1 MEHMNSE
8 FALSDEEQSRILSR
22 FPVNAELSLCN
33 RLTGKVH
40 ADIYQVI
47 PTGKQAY
54 LWYTYYNDKNVAIL
68 ITKNAGAYKLEL
80 TYASFTNEVA
90 YGTILSGVYFTRS
103 KFQKTYHQVFCIDD
117 ISYYKGEY
125 VAYQPMFNKL
135 SIISKMLG
143 NGDIGNIKSLYNSIR
158 VCMPIMTNNYD
169 EIQGL
174 LNNLPYPVYG
184 FKCLVMNE
192 NAHTGI
198 IPSKIDEIPN
208 SSNKCVFLIRANM
221 EPDSYTIYGKDP
233 INPHTNKLHR
243 IGIALIPTYKD
254 SIRMNTLF
262 RRIRENNSIDAI
274 EESEDEDD
282 FENIDPNKFLL
293 PNAEYKM
300 SCSFSKICNRWIPEE
315 VVSPDTELSFITR
328 QHTFAVQNAQKMK
341 YSMVKKSNYKD
352 FRRRYHDD
360 TNKEYINKYQQ
371 RRRPIFSVKL

>member
-1 MEHMNSE
+1 MVQMEYTDSE
-8 FALSDEEQSRILSR
+8 ITLSNEEQSRILSR

-54 LWYTYYNDKNVAIL
+54 LWYTFHNDTNVAIL
-68 ITKNAGAYKLEL
+68 ITKTAGAYKLEL
-80 TYASFTNEVA
+80 TYACFTNEVA

-103 KFQKTYHQVFCIDD
+103 KNQKTYHQIFCIDD

-125 VAYQPMFNKL
+125 VAYLPMFDKL
-135 SIISKMLG
+135 SIISKMFG

-158 VCMPIMTNNYD
+158 VCMPIMTNNYN
-169 EIQGL
+169 EAQGI

-184 FKCLVMNE
+184 FKCLKINE
-192 NAHTGI
+192 DAHIGI
-198 IPSKIDEIPN
+198 IPSKIDEISNP
-208 SSNKCVFLIRANM
+208 SNKCVFLIRANL
-221 EPDSYTIYGKDP
+221 EPDSYTIYGKDL
-233 INPHTNKLHR
+233 INNTNKLHR

-293 PNAEYKM
+293 PNVEYKM

-315 VVSPDTELSFITR
+315 VVSPDTELSFITK
-328 QHTFAVQNAQKMK
+328 QQTFVFQNAQKMK
-341 YSMVKKSNYKD
+341 FIKRPHYKD
-352 FRRRYHDD
+352 FRRRIHDD
-360 TNKEYINKYQQ
+360 SNKEYINKYQQ
-371 RRRPIFSVKL
+371 RRRPIFSVKS